1 MSTEIR
7 HIDIAHDSYLHLRLR
22 GCYAPVVN
30 DPSVK
35 HVFLRL
41 DWRPWIS
48 AAGLNMMMTFVAAI
62 HAARPDIAV
71 YVELIDETTLGQ
83 LDREGGIADE
93 DRTRLQQTL
102 RFYESIELLKSLYE
116 VDVVEKPKRSAITEL
131 TSRLHAQKADCGY
144 LYSSRMLS
152 LSPLIETSEEQ
163 YALTRR
169 VRTLTSML
177 SANLFRRVEREDID
191 TVSSN
196 LMFEIV
202 KNIYQHSG
210 LPDEYRARPRGYAC
224 AQIMK
229 HGIIRIKELE
239 DVMLRAALEQVKP
252 GIRGKEWQWMSIS
265 INDFGVGVCNSV
277 RDFLRRLRPAKL
289 VQIGSRTFNL
299 DDLDNLADEELI
311 QIAVA
316 TQFSRKEFRQD
327 IDTWEAGDQLVRLA
341 GRGRGLLYCL
351 GFLVRVFGRLRIRSG
366 GVEMDV
372 CPTASQF
379 MRRSEWV
386 NIEDIEKHLEERG
399 LSSFHTVC
407 RRLDNE
413 ERKFPGTQILV
424 EIPVEVF
431 RK

>member
-1 MSTEIR
+1 
-7 HIDIAHDSYLHLRLR
+7 
-22 GCYAPVVN
+22 
-30 DPSVK
+30 
-35 HVFLRL
+35 
-41 DWRPWIS
+41 
-48 AAGLNMMMTFVAAI
+48 
-62 HAARPDIAV
+62 
-71 YVELIDETTLGQ
+71 
-83 LDREGGIADE
+83 
-93 DRTRLQQTL
+93 
-102 RFYESIELLKSLYE
+102 
-116 VDVVEKPKRSAITEL
+116 
-131 TSRLHAQKADCGY
+131 
-144 LYSSRMLS
+144 
-152 LSPLIETSEEQ
+152 
-163 YALTRR
+163 
-169 VRTLTSML
+169 
-177 SANLFRRVEREDID
+177 
-191 TVSSN
+191 
-196 LMFEIV
+196 
-202 KNIYQHSG
+202 
-210 LPDEYRARPRGYAC
+210 
-224 AQIMK
+224 
-229 HGIIRIKELE
+229 
-239 DVMLRAALEQVKP
+239 
-252 GIRGKEWQWMSIS
+252 
-265 INDFGVGVCNSV
+265 
-277 RDFLRRLRPAKL
+277 
-289 VQIGSRTFNL
+289 L